1 MREILRKEEKKMFG
15 IGFGGGVL
23 VVSVLKPRPAR
34 RVDPGLRPVRV

>member
-1 MREILRKEEKKMFG
+1 MREILREEKKLFG

-23 VVSVLKPRPAR
+23 VVSVLKPGPAR